1 MFANKSNQFQEKILN
16 FVVKNKKKI
25 LINTIMDRFSSVNW
39 EDIQSLVNKSK
50 NSKYHQSYKP
60 MDEGF

>member
-1 MFANKSNQFQEKILN
+1 MFGNKSNQFQEKILN

-25 LINTIMDRFSSVNW
+25 LINTIMDRFSSVNL